1 MLVAAGVRDPQSQQ
15 GGGGQGDAAGQQ
27 CPVEAGE
34 AAIMITPLA
43 GYWQDSTVA
52 IRRVVS

>member
-1 MLVAAGVRDPQSQQ
+1 MRRGEER
-15 GGGGQGDAAGQQ
+15 GGGQGDAAGQQ